1 MKKVITIIAMLGL
14 TGGAY
19 AAEYAIKA
27 LNAQVPETA
36 ELSVPAVA
44 PASAASVEASPLQQ
58 EYAKR
63 AELFQTGSLVHIGD
77 LAGGGNLF
85 GVRHADLL
93 SIGKDGQLKQGEV
106 YLSVIAQD
114 GGRFAN
120 AEPVYGI
127 SVKLNSEFYYQADY
141 VAYNY
146 VALNTLNM
154 NVSPD
159 NKGVAGIMVKAVE
172 YKGKKVL
179 LARFTE
185 KYLSRQGE
193 KEYVGYS
200 FLDLKK

>member
-19 AAEYAIKA
+19 AAEDAIKA
-27 LNAQVPETA
+27 LNAQVPEA
-36 ELSVPAVA
+36 SDLSVPAVA
-44 PASAASVEASPLQQ
+44 RASAVSFKGSPLQE

-63 AELFQTGSLVHIGD
+63 AELFKTGSLVPIGD

-85 GVRHADLL
+85 GVRHAELL
-93 SIGKDGQLKQGEV
+93 SIGKDGQLKLGEV
-106 YLSVIAQD
+106 YLSVNAQD
-114 GGRFAN
+114 SGRFAN

-141 VAYNY
+141 VAYSY

-159 NKGVAGIMVKAVE
+159 NKGVAGIMVKTVE
-172 YKGKKVL
+172 YKGKKTL
-179 LARFTE
+179 LARFAE
-185 KYLSRQGE
+185 KYLSRQGG

-200 FLDLKK
+200 FMDLKK

>member
-19 AAEYAIKA
+19 AAEDAIKA
-27 LNAQVPETA
+27 LNAQVPEA
-36 ELSVPAVA
+36 AVLGVPAVA
-44 PASAASVEASPLQQ
+44 PAAAVAEASPLQQ

-63 AELFQTGSLVHIGD
+63 AELFQTGSLVSVGD

-93 SIGKDGQLKQGEV
+93 TIGKDGQLKQGEV
-106 YLSVIAQD
+106 YLSVISQD
-114 GGRFAN
+114 SGRFAN
-120 AEPVYGI
+120 ADPVYGI

-141 VAYNY
+141 VAYNS
-146 VALNTLNM
+146 VVLNTLSM

-159 NKGVAGIMVKAVE
+159 NKGTASIAVRTVE
-172 YKGKKVL
+172 YNGKKAL
-179 LARFTE
+179 LAKFAE

-193 KEYVGYS
+193 KEYIGYS
-200 FLDLKK
+200 LLDSKK